1 MTKLSRPSL
10 DRRKVLKGTA
20 AAAATATIGFP
31 YVSLAQNKPIK
42 AGMVTIGSG
51 RGAMVGS
58 ASSKGAQLEI
68 EKFNAAG
75 GLKGRPIELIVRD
88 SKGKPDESARIVRE
102 FINSDGCEIIFDA
115 DSSAAAFAVQE
126 AVKELGVLTVHM
138 NSETSSLTA
147 DPKIRSW
154 NAFRAARQG
163 IHDAIAGG
171 SYAAEVSKAKGLKKW
186 MGCSPDYAY
195 GRDFNKLFFE
205 YLKHFNKDV
214 EVIGESWPKLFQAD
228 YTEQLTKILQTK
240 PQAIYSCLWGGDLTA
255 FVDQSS
261 IYNLF
266 AQMQVFAIN
275 IADYSILTA
284 IKNLPKGIHSGSRY
298 LSTFPKTKEN
308 ADWAEAYRKKFNEHP
323 VNWSWENASGAKFVI
338 EGIKKTQS
346 MDPKKVAAAME
357 DMTIDSPFGVGGKL
371 TMRGEDHT
379 VINYATG
386 WGETIQKPPYVPDVK
401 AVDWKVILELEK
413 EWKKANKYL

>member
-1 MTKLSRPSL
+1 MTNRSRPVG
-10 DRRKVLKGTA
+10 RRSVLKGA
-20 AAAATATIGFP
+20 GAIAATSVAGFP
-31 YVSLAQNKPIK
+31 FVSRAQNKPIK

-58 ASSKGAQLEI
+58 ASSKGAQSEI
-68 EKFNAAG
+68 DKFNAAG
-75 GLKGRPIELIVRD
+75 GLNGRTIELIVRD

-102 FINSDGCEIIFDA
+102 FVNSDGCEIIFDA

-171 SYAAEVSKAKGLKKW
+171 SYAAGVAKAKGLGKW

-195 GRDFNKLFFE
+195 GRDSNQLFFE

-214 EVIGESWPKLFQAD
+214 ELIGESWPKLFQPD

-240 PQAIYSCLWGGDLTA
+240 PQAIYTCLWGGDLVS
-255 FVDQSS
+255 FIDQSS

-284 IKNLPKGIHSGSRY
+284 VKNLPKGIHSGSRY
-298 LSTFPKTKEN
+298 LATFPATREN
-308 ADWAEAYRKKFNEHP
+308 ADWADAYRKKFNEHP
-323 VNWSWENASGAKFVI
+323 VTWSWENATGAKFVI
-338 EGIKKTQS
+338 EGIRKTNS
-346 MDPKKVAAAME
+346 VDPKKVAAAME
-357 DMTIDSPFGVGGKL
+357 GMTIDSPFGIGGKI
-371 TMRGEDHT
+371 TMRAEDHT
-379 VINYATG
+379 IINYATG
-386 WGETIQKPPYVPDVK
+386 WGETIQKEPFVPDVK
-401 AVDWKVILELEK
+401 GADWKLILELET
-413 EWKKANKYL
+413 EWKKKNKYI